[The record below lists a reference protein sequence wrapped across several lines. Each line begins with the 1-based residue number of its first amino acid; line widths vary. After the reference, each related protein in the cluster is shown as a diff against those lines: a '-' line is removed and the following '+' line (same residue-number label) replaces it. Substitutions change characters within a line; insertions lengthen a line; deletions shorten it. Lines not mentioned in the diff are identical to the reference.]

1 MEYGPQ
7 ILSQLNTLQR
17 DVGGLTSDVAGLR
30 RDFDRARDESSDRLK
45 AVQDSFE
52 GKLDDLNEASER
64 RHVEIGKLRAL
75 VERCPE
81 HESESLVQVRRRPK
95 AEDSGELKAARRGVL
110 KSLALLLGAAATAVS
125 GWWATHSK

>member
-7 ILSQLNTLQR
+7 ILGQLQGLQR
-17 DVGGLTSDVAGLR
+17 DVGGLTADVAGLR
-30 RDFDRARDESSDRLK
+30 RDIDRAREESSDRHR
-45 AVQDSFE
+45 VVRESFDE
-52 GKLDDLNEASER
+52 KLDSLHEASER
-64 RHVEIGKLRAL
+64 RHVELGRLRAL

-81 HESESLVQVRRRPK
+81 HHPDGLVQIRRKP
-95 AEDSGELKAARRGVL
+95 EDSGPMKAARRSVL

>member
-7 ILSQLNTLQR
+7 ILSQLGVLQR
-17 DVGGLTSDVAGLR
+17 DVGGLASDVEGLR
-30 RDFDRARDESSDRLK
+30 RDFDRAREESSDRLK

-52 GKLDDLNEASER
+52 GKLDD
-64 RHVEIGKLRAL
+64 EIGKLRAL